1 VESMGGA
8 RLKARETPPDVWAI
22 VPLVMKGPTTVL
34 THRGLSPH
42 QFTPMSGAHY
52 SMQRMGASRSGQFEF
67 VGARRLAPTADA
79 CRSASYAP

>member
-34 THRGLSPH
+34 THRGLSPR
-42 QFTPMSGAHY
+42 QFTPMSGAHEADTPNPAMT
-52 SMQRMGASRSGQFEF
+52 SLFQRGRHG
-67 VGARRLAPTADA
+67 RRAGDL
-79 CRSASYAP
+79 RR